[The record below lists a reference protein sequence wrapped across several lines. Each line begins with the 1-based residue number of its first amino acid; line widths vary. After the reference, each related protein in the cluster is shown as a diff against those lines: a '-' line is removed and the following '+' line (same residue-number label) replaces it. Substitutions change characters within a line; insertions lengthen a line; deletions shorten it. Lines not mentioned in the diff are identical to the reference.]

1 MVIDIGESGRWG
13 VTVTDGKAAVEP
25 AACPADLELSALD
38 AVYTLTGLTPS
49 ALVSRRLPQRV
60 QRLFASW
67 FPLPL
72 AHFDTER
79 V

>member
-1 MVIDIGESGRWG
+1 M
-13 VTVTDGKAAVEP
+13 TVTDGKVAVEP
-25 AACPADLELSALD
+25 AACPADLELSVLD